1 MEASVQRLL
10 LALPCLLLL
19 GAAEPQ
25 RYVIDSEAST
35 VSAKVPFFGLASKTA
50 KFPKLSGEAALPG
63 QDPAALS
70 LDITIDARTLQAP
83 DAVTRSR
90 LKGEKFFW
98 VERHPTVRFAGRGL
112 AMRDAD
118 TGAITGKLTA
128 RGVTRPVTLLVDFDT
143 PLDTKSPGEPIALTA
158 TTTID
163 RRDFGMKSYALI
175 VGRKVDITIRAR
187 MVPR

>member
-1 MEASVQRLL
+1 MKRLW
-10 LALPCLLLL
+10 LALSCLLLL
-19 GAAEPQ
+19 GAAEPR
-25 RYVIDSEAST
+25 RYVIDSQSSA

-50 KFPKLSGEAALPG
+50 SFPRVSGEAALPG

-70 LDITIDARTLQAP
+70 LDITIDARALQAP
-83 DAVTRSR
+83 DAVTRNR
-90 LKGEKFFW
+90 LRGEKFFW
-98 VERHPTVRFAGRGL
+98 VERYPTVRFAGRGL

-128 RGVTRPVTLLVDFDT
+128 RGVTRPVTLLVDFDR
-143 PLDTKSPGEPIALTA
+143 PLDAKPPGEPIALTA